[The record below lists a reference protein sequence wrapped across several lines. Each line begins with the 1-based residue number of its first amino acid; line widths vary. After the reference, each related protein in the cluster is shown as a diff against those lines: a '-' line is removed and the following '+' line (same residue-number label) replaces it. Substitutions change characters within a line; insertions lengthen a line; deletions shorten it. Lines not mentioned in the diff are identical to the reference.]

1 MDSMDSDAPFETLE
15 RDQCASAPA
24 LGAWVHQVALAL
36 MSRPQDEAIFL
47 ALQALGTLAQVD
59 RAWMFEYDARAL
71 RFRNTHEWCRSGIT
85 SHVSDLQ
92 DAPVT
97 MIAWLHRALNQRRAV
112 MIHDVA
118 RMPRAARSVQAEML
132 RQQDR
137 SVLSVPVFHE
147 GRLRACIGFDATRAP
162 VRWQPA
168 QALGLFLCAD
178 LIAQARYGGTETER
192 SRARAQL
199 YEPLLYLRLGHGT
212 RGLAPAD
219 ILGVRSARD
228 YSLIWLA
235 GGDSVKDMRPLSAWA
250 ALLPQESFMRIH
262 RTSLINLGHVKALER
277 GASRPWTVQLRGLG
291 QPWSVSRPYRQALRA
306 RLGI

>member
-1 MDSMDSDAPFETLE
+1 MDTAASFESLG
-15 RDQCASAPA
+15 RDQCAAAPA
-24 LGAWVHQVALAL
+24 PGAWVHQVALAL

-47 ALQALGTLAQVD
+47 ALQALGAMAQVD

-71 RFRNTHEWCRSGIT
+71 RFRNTHEWCRSAIP

-97 MIAWLHRALNQRRAV
+97 MIAWLHRALSLQRAV
-112 MIHDVA
+112 MIHDVG
-118 RMPRAARSVQAEML
+118 RLPRAARSLRAEMQ

-137 SVLSVPVFHE
+137 SVLCVPVFHE
-147 GRLRACIGFDATRAP
+147 GRLRACIGFDATREP

-178 LIAQARYGGTETER
+178 LIAQARYGGTD
-192 SRARAQL
+192 AGCGRAQAQF
-199 YEPLLYLRLGHGT
+199 YEPLLYLRQGHGT

-250 ALLPQESFMRIH
+250 ALLPLESFMRIH
-262 RTSLINLGHVKALER
+262 RTALINLGHVKVLER

-291 QPWSVSRPYRQALRA
+291 QPWSVSRPYRQELRS
-306 RLGI
+306 RLGV